1 MKVTGNIKL
10 MTVSQTNLAA
20 ALDLTTG
27 RITQLIQEGVVIR
40 DKKDKSGGVFLFD
53 SLKTYFTGKAEST
66 DGLNLREER
75 ARHEKVKREITE
87 LKLKKLDGSVY
98 NARTV
103 ELVMIEQLVTL
114 RTKLL
119 GLPMKLAPQLEG
131 KSKEEMYK
139 IMTAEI
145 EENLAE
151 LSEYKP
157 ELFKEEVEDNG
168 ADDEE

>member
-1 MKVTGNIKL
+1 MKVTGNVKL
-10 MTVSQTNLAA
+10 LTVSQTNLAT
-20 ALDLTTG
+20 ALNLTKG
-27 RITQLIQEGVVIR
+27 RIPQLIKEGVVIR
-40 DKKDKSGGVFLFD
+40 DQNDKSGGVLLFE
-53 SLKTYFTGKAEST
+53 SLKNYFTGKSESS

-98 NARTV
+98 DARTV
-103 ELVMIEQLVTL
+103 ELAMIEQLVTL

-131 KSKEEMYK
+131 KSKERIYK
-139 IMTAEI
+139 MMTSEI
-145 EENLAE
+145 EESLAE
-151 LSEYKP
+151 LSEYNP

-168 ADDEE
+168 SDDEA

>member
-98 NARTV
+98 DARTV
-103 ELVMIEQLVTL
+103 ELAMIEQLVTL

-119 GLPMKLAPQLEG
+119 GLKLAPQLEG
-131 KSKEEMYK
+131 KSKEEIYK
-139 IMTAEI
+139 MMTSEI
-145 EENLAE
+145 EETLAE

-168 ADDEE
+168 SDDEE

>member
-10 MTVSQTNLAA
+10 LTVSQTNLAA

-27 RITQLIQEGVVIR
+27 RITQLIQEGVVVR
-40 DKKDKSGGVFLFD
+40 DKKDKSGGVLLFE
-53 SLKTYFTGKAEST
+53 SLKRYLTGKAESG

-98 NARTV
+98 DAKTV
-103 ELVMIEQLVTL
+103 ELAMIEQLVTL

-119 GLPMKLAPQLEG
+119 GLPVKLAPQLEG
-131 KSKEEMYK
+131 KNKGEIYELMTVEVEE
-139 IMTAEI
+139 A
-145 EENLAE
+145 LSE

-157 ELFKEEVEDNG
+157 EMFQEEIEDNG
-168 ADDEE
+168 ADDE